1 MKFNKLK
8 TCLLIV
14 LLALTSIFISCEHN
28 SKPSGN
34 VMLSVSGRVMN
45 ILAARAGEELSDLTL
60 NISLYDSNDKELE
73 TKSEANWDKEEKRSI
88 TFKPVEIGT
97 VVYAKATLYAGEE
110 KLYEGTTESKSIE
123 TGGITLKLILKA
135 VKSELPDN
143 TDNPDDSDNTE
154 EDVTITSKVTYI
166 FQDDLGNNK
175 SSETS
180 VQENKEFAITSSE
193 EDISA
198 YIASLSD
205 IINQEDYSD
214 YDLYQLLVIYAD
226 EDKDWLTL
234 DQTEKDS
241 LIATLL
247 ANGKNNTGFE
257 IEVYLRDKSLQS
269 SGAIN
274 LDPTLQGLIISYNP
288 DSALTFR
295 NCINI
300 PFSVTPPPERKYSKF

>member
-154 EDVTITSKVTYI
+154 EDVTFTSKVTYI

-300 PFSVTPPPERKYSKF
+300 PFSVSPPPRTQV